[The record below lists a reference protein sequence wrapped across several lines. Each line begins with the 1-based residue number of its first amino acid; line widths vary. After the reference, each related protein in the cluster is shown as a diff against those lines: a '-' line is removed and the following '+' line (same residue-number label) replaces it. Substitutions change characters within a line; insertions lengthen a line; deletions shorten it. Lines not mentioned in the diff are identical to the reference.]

1 MKKKVLSVIGFIA
14 GSIKIAAQTANT
26 SLESVNAE
34 LRNQYQKILDLA
46 GTILL
51 ILLVLAFIFM
61 IINFIFNVTENKK
74 SITTFLVTLL
84 LYGLFKVIF

>member
-1 MKKKVLSVIGFIA
+1 MKKKVLSVIGFIT